1 MVKFGSEVDG
11 APLSNRAVA
20 VVPVMAR
27 DRKSANMQKQIQ
39 VLLSQG
45 LSIRKVAHALGVSRQ
60 TVRKFGAEPNTESEA
75 QPAVHLAPTWDSAI
89 NWPAVGE
96 EVARGVTVK
105 QLHQELAPEVSYTRF
120 RRRLLA
126 KVPKQAAATI
136 RLEHK
141 PAEQVQV
148 DYCDGV
154 SLVDPTTGVTT
165 KTHLFCGVL
174 PFSSY
179 AFGEFVL
186 NQTLPSFIG
195 SHERMWAFF
204 GGVTPYVVIDNL
216 KSGVRNA
223 HRYDPDVNPTY
234 CEYGNHQGFA
244 VLPARPYKPRD
255 KATIEATI
263 GAIQRGFFQEVRN
276 RTFYSL
282 ADLND
287 AFRKYLTRFNT
298 DVMKDYGQSRHE
310 RFAHEQ
316 PLLKQ
321 LPTTRFELFE
331 WRSAKVHPDCHVQVD
346 KCFYSVPYRT
356 IGQTLRV
363 RVSDKLVEIFT
374 EDHEPLAAHTRQRGV
389 GKFSTDELH
398 YPDGKVSI
406 KRFEV
411 RSAQAEADRVGPKTA
426 ALVQSLIHCSHPLR
440 HLRRVQ
446 GILRLHQGG
455 RFTREALEYAA
466 DMAIVFNKPRLA
478 YIQACA
484 EHYSANGAR
493 LVLLKPTRHADDL
506 YLHRDASSSQTTGG
520 EA

>member
-1 MVKFGSEVDG
+1 M
-11 APLSNRAVA
+11 A

-27 DRKSANMQKQIQ
+27 DRKSENMQKQIQ

-60 TVRKFGAEPNTESEA
+60 TVRKFGGEGSSDAQGESIA
-75 QPAVHLAPTWDSAI
+75 QQPPDWDAAVDWQ
-89 NWPAVGE
+89 AVADA
-96 EVARGVTVK
+96 VIRGATIK
-105 QLHQELAPEVSYTRF
+105 QLHQEFAPEVSYTRF
-120 RRRLLA
+120 RRRLLLKA
-126 KVPKQAAATI
+126 PRQATATI

-148 DYCDGV
+148 DYCDGIPI
-154 SLVDPTTGVTT
+154 VDPATSATT
-165 KTHLFCGVL
+165 KTHLFCAVL

-186 NQTLPSFIG
+186 NQTLSSFID
-195 SHERMWAFF
+195 SHEHMWAYF
-204 GGVTPYVVIDNL
+204 GGVVPYVVIDNL
-216 KSGVRNA
+216 KAGVRNA

-255 KATIEATI
+255 KASVEATI

-276 RTFYSL
+276 RKFYSL

-287 AFRKYLTRFNT
+287 AFRDYLTRFNAN
-298 DVMKDYGQSRHE
+298 VMKDYGQSRAQ
-310 RFAHEQ
+310 RFCSEQ
-316 PLLKQ
+316 PLLRP
-321 LPTTRFELFE
+321 LPASRFELFE

-346 KCFYSVPYRT
+346 KCFYSAPCRT

-363 RVSDKLVEIFT
+363 RVSDKLVELFS
-374 EDHEPLAAHTRQRGV
+374 EDHERLAAHVRQRGI
-389 GKFSTDELH
+389 GRFSTDEHH

-411 RSAQAEADRVGPKTA
+411 RSARAEAERIGPKTA
-426 ALVQSLIHCSHPLR
+426 ALVDSLILCSHPLR

-446 GILRLHQGG
+446 GILRLHQSG
-455 RFTREALEYAA
+455 RVCREALEYAA
-466 DMAIVFNKPRLA
+466 DMALAFNKPRLA

-484 EHYSANGAR
+484 QHYTANGAR

-506 YLHRDASSSQTTGG
+506 YLHEDKAGQCSQAHGG
-520 EA
+520 DT